1 MVLFMKFHVR
11 ETLIMRISDAGS
23 LFKLTLF
30 SGSHDEFS
38 DISEVMNTGLCF
50 EDISEE
56 ENATRSNAGAHV
68 LPGKKPLEDELQSI
82 VKLRE
87 EMRKQCTNHEFVTDT
102 ISM

>member
-1 MVLFMKFHVR
+1 MKSHDCKA
-11 ETLIMRISDAGS
+11 LIMRISDVES

-30 SGSHDEFS
+30 LGSHDEFS
-38 DISEVMNTGLCF
+38 DISEVMNAGPCF

-56 ENATRSNAGAHV
+56 ENATRSNAGTHILA
-68 LPGKKPLEDELQSI
+68 GKKPLEDELQSI